1 VVLGVGV
8 LLLLWRETMGS
19 ETTGTTWTTRETT
32 GLGVV
37 VRVLVVGVLDT
48 LIVVLA
54 ATKTTV

>member
-1 VVLGVGV
+1 
-8 LLLLWRETMGS
+8 MGS